1 MAKSVYVTAV
11 IATIAVLLVLFF
23 TVNLSESNRVYE
35 FNEEIK
41 QISLESSLQS
51 AYEEFDSN
59 NSQVYCLVI
68 SQGIDNLSKRSFSL
82 EKKLLAYQ
90 DTSFNTNEFYLAK
103 RSFLITNMI
112 LYQNFQKAKEYCDFN
127 KIPVLFF
134 YAEDDSCQVECSLI
148 GTQLDQLAK
157 ECSSFR
163 TFSFP
168 FNWESYEF
176 TKILEVK
183 YDINKVGTLIIGGEK
198 IVNPLSYAEL
208 KSKVGC

>member
-11 IATIAVLLVLFF
+11 IATIAVLLILFF
-23 TVNLSESNRVYE
+23 SVNVSESNRVNE

-41 QISLESSLQS
+41 QISLESNLQS
-51 AYEEFDSN
+51 AYADFDSN
-59 NSQVYCLVI
+59 NSQVFCLVI
-68 SQGIDNLSKRSFSL
+68 NQGIDNLSERSFSL

-90 DTSFNTNEFYLAK
+90 DASFNTNEFYLAK

-112 LYQNFQKAKEYCDFN
+112 LYRNFQKAKEYCDYN
-127 KIPVLFF
+127 KVPVLFF
-134 YAEDDSCQVECSLI
+134 YAEDSSCQVECSLI
-148 GTQLDQLAK
+148 GSMLDKLSK

-183 YDINKVGTLIIGGEK
+183 YDVNKAGTLIIGGEK
-198 IVNPLSYAEL
+198 FTRPISYNEL
-208 KSKVGC
+208 KSKLGC

>member
-1 MAKSVYVTAV
+1 MAKSVYLTAV
-11 IATIAVLLVLFF
+11 IATIAILLILFF
-23 TVNLSESNRVYE
+23 SVNISESNRVYE

-41 QISLESSLQS
+41 QISLESDLQS
-51 AYEEFDSN
+51 AYADFDSN
-59 NSQVYCLVI
+59 NSEVYCLVM
-68 SQGIDNLSKRSFSL
+68 SQSIDNLSKRSSSL
-82 EKKLLAYQ
+82 EKKLLAYM

-103 RSFLITNMI
+103 RSFLITNML
-112 LYQNFQKAKEYCDFN
+112 LYRNFQKAKDYCDFN

-148 GTQLDQLAK
+148 GSQLDQLSK

-163 TFSFP
+163 AFNFP

-183 YDINKVGTLIIGGEK
+183 YDINKAGTLIIGGEK
-198 IVNPLSYAEL
+198 INTPISYNEL

>member
-11 IATIAVLLVLFF
+11 IATIAILLVLFF
-23 TVNLSESNRVYE
+23 TVNVSESNRVYE

-68 SQGIDNLSKRSFSL
+68 SQGIDNLSKRSSSL

-90 DTSFNTNEFYLAK
+90 DTSFNTSEFYLAK

-134 YAEDDSCQVECSLI
+134 YA
-148 GTQLDQLAK
+148 
-157 ECSSFR
+157 
-163 TFSFP
+163 
-168 FNWESYEF
+168 
-176 TKILEVK
+176 
-183 YDINKVGTLIIGGEK
+183 
-198 IVNPLSYAEL
+198 
-208 KSKVGC
+208 